1 MAEAGQAWGLVSD
14 TSKLSELGQP
24 EDAAAPWSIAA
35 AAFAA
40 NFVTFGILFS
50 FGVFLTPIADDLDT
64 STGPVAALFSTA
76 VCTYYAGGAIGGRIG
91 DRFGARLLI
100 AVAALAMSA
109 GLALTAISDALWQT
123 YAAFGVLVGLATG
136 FCYPSMIGLIGRSFS
151 ERRRPAAMGF
161 LLAGVGAGTLV
172 MPLASHALISRLGWR
187 QTYAVLAA
195 VALVAIGWAATRGD
209 RVRMPSGG
217 LIRVTR
223 LVRSR
228 RFLLFFAAVVA
239 IGPGFYA
246 PVAFYNDY
254 AVERGVAPVLAAA
267 LIGISGATSV
277 VARLVCGAFGD
288 RVDPMW
294 LCRAAFAAMTAA
306 LAIWWVSDGNPAV
319 LIVSAVAHGIG
330 WAVWVTATPS
340 VLASWYG
347 VENLG
352 GVIGIYYTGLGVGAL
367 AGPAVCGFII
377 DAAGFGPAIGLV
389 TVTSLIA
396 LGLLALP
403 MREAVARSG

>member
-1 MAEAGQAWGLVSD
+1 M
-14 TSKLSELGQP
+14 
-24 EDAAAPWSIAA
+24 
-35 AAFAA
+35 
-40 NFVTFGILFS
+40 TFGILFS
-50 FGVFLTPIADDLDT
+50 FGVFLTPIADDLGT
-64 STGPVAALFSTA
+64 TTGPVAALFSTA

-91 DRFGARLLI
+91 DRFGARLLV
-100 AVAALAMSA
+100 AAAALAMSA
-109 GLALTAISDALWQT
+109 GLALTAASDALWQA

-172 MPLASHALISRLGWR
+172 MPLASHLLISTLGWR
-187 QTYAVLAA
+187 ETYVVLAV
-195 VALVAIGWAATRGD
+195 VAFAAIGWAATRGD
-209 RVRMPSGG
+209 RVRTSPAR
-217 LIRVTR
+217 LIRIGL

-228 RFLLFFAAVVA
+228 RFLVFYAAVVA

-254 AVERGVAPVLAAA
+254 AVDRGVAPALAAA

-277 VARLVCGAFGD
+277 VARLACGALGH

-294 LCRAAFAAMTAA
+294 LCRGAFAGMTAA
-306 LAIWWVSDGNPAV
+306 LGIWWISDGNPAL
-319 LIVSAVAHGIG
+319 LITSAVAHGVG

-340 VLASWYG
+340 VLAGWYG

-352 GVIGIYYTGLGVGAL
+352 GVVGIHYTGLGVGAL
-367 AGPAVCGFII
+367 AGPAVCGFIV
-377 DAAGFGPAIGLV
+377 DASGFEPAIALV
-389 TVTSLIA
+389 TLTSLIA

-403 MREAVARSG
+403 MRPIGSAR

>member
-1 MAEAGQAWGLVSD
+1 MSD
-14 TSKLSELGQP
+14 TTSLPSASEP
-24 EDAAAPWSIAA
+24 AETATPWSVAA

-50 FGVFLTPIADDLDT
+50 FGVFLTPIAEDFGT
-64 STGPVAALFSTA
+64 TTGPVAALFSTA
-76 VCTYYAGGAIGGRIG
+76 ISTYYLGGAIGGRIG
-91 DRFGARLLI
+91 DRFGARPLV
-100 AVAALAMSA
+100 AAAALAMSL
-109 GLALTAISDALWQT
+109 GLLGTAASGALWQT

-151 ERRRPAAMGF
+151 EQRRPAAMGF

-172 MPLASHALISRLGWR
+172 MPWLGHQLISAIGWR
-187 QTYAVLAA
+187 STYALLAA
-195 VALVAIGWAATRGD
+195 LALVTIGWAATRGD
-209 RVRMPSGG
+209 RVRTSGAR
-217 LIRVTR
+217 LMRVGT
-223 LVRSR
+223 LARSS

-254 AVERGVAPVLAAA
+254 AVDAGVAPGLAAG
-267 LIGISGATSV
+267 LVGISGATSV
-277 VARLVCGAFGD
+277 AARLACGALGN
-288 RVDPMW
+288 RIDPMW
-294 LCRAAFAAMTAA
+294 LCRAAFACLTGA
-306 LAIWWVSDGNPAV
+306 LAIWWISGGDVAL
-319 LIVSAVAHGIG
+319 LITSAVTHGVG

-340 VLASWYG
+340 VLAGWYG

-352 GVIGIYYTGLGVGAL
+352 GVIGIYYTGLGVGGL
-367 AGPAVCGFII
+367 VGPAVCGFVI

-396 LGLLALP
+396 LALLALP
-403 MREAVARSG
+403 LLGTSSAAGSNS

>member
-1 MAEAGQAWGLVSD
+1 MSNTASLPSAGEPAENA
-14 TSKLSELGQP
+14 TR
-24 EDAAAPWSIAA
+24 WSVAA

-50 FGVFLTPIADDLDT
+50 FGVFLTPIADDLGT
-64 STGPVAALFSTA
+64 TTGPVAALFSTA

-91 DRFGARLLI
+91 DRFGARLLVAI
-100 AVAALAMSA
+100 AALAMSA
-109 GLALTAISDALWQT
+109 GLLLTAAADALWQT
-123 YAAFGVLVGLATG
+123 YAAFGVLVGMATG

-172 MPLASHALISRLGWR
+172 MPLASHLLISELGWR
-187 QTYAVLAA
+187 GAYVVLAA
-195 VALVAIGWAATRGD
+195 VAFVAIGWSATRGD
-209 RVRMPSGG
+209 RVRMPPAR
-217 LIRVTR
+217 LIRVAV

-228 RFLLFFAAVVA
+228 RFGVFFAAVVA

-254 AVERGVAPVLAAA
+254 AVEAGVAPALAAA

-277 VARLVCGAFGD
+277 VARLVCGALGHRF
-288 RVDPMW
+288 DPMW
-294 LCRAAFAAMTAA
+294 LCRAAFASMTVA
-306 LAIWWVSDGNPAV
+306 LAIWWISGGKPAV
-319 LIVSAVAHGIG
+319 LIVSAVAHGVG
-330 WAVWVTATPS
+330 WAVWVTATPQ
-340 VLASWYG
+340 VLANWYG

-352 GVIGIYYTGLGVGAL
+352 GVVGIYYTGLGVGAL

-377 DAAGFGPAIGLV
+377 DAAGFEPAIALV

-403 MREAVARSG
+403 MRATASAAGSAS

>member
-1 MAEAGQAWGLVSD
+1 MSNTASLPSAGEPAENA
-14 TSKLSELGQP
+14 TR
-24 EDAAAPWSIAA
+24 WSVAA

-50 FGVFLTPIADDLDT
+50 FGVFLTPIADDLGT
-64 STGPVAALFSTA
+64 TTGPVAALFSTA

-91 DRFGARLLI
+91 DRFGARLLVAI
-100 AVAALAMSA
+100 AALAMSA
-109 GLALTAISDALWQT
+109 GLLLTAAADALWQT
-123 YAAFGVLVGLATG
+123 YAAFGVLVGMATG

-172 MPLASHALISRLGWR
+172 MPLASHLLISELGWR
-187 QTYAVLAA
+187 GAYVVLAA
-195 VALVAIGWAATRGD
+195 VAFVAIGWSATRGD
-209 RVRMPSGG
+209 RVRMPPAR
-217 LIRVTR
+217 LIRVAV

-228 RFLLFFAAVVA
+228 RFGVFFAAVVA

-254 AVERGVAPVLAAA
+254 AIEAGVAPALAAA

-277 VARLVCGAFGD
+277 VARLVCGALGPRF
-288 RVDPMW
+288 DPMW
-294 LCRAAFAAMTAA
+294 LCRAAFASMTVA
-306 LAIWWVSDGNPAV
+306 LAIWWISGGKPAV
-319 LIVSAVAHGIG
+319 LIVSAVAHGVG
-330 WAVWVTATPS
+330 WAVWVTATPQ
-340 VLASWYG
+340 VLANWYG

-352 GVIGIYYTGLGVGAL
+352 GVVGIYYTGLGVGAL

-377 DAAGFGPAIGLV
+377 DAAGFEPAIALV

-403 MREAVARSG
+403 MRATASAAGSAS

>member
-1 MAEAGQAWGLVSD
+1 MAG
-14 TSKLSELGQP
+14 TSNLNHPGEP
-24 EDAAAPWSIAA
+24 EGTSAPWSIAA

-64 STGPVAALFSTA
+64 TTGPVAALFSTA

-91 DRFGARLLI
+91 DRYGARLLVC
-100 AVAALAMSA
+100 VAAVAMSA
-109 GLALTAISDALWQT
+109 GLLLTARSNALWQA

-151 ERRRPAAMGF
+151 EQRRPAAMGF

-172 MPLASHALISRLGWR
+172 MPLASHALISTMGWR
-187 QTYAVLAA
+187 GAYAVLAV
-195 VALVAIGWAATRGD
+195 VAFVAIGWAATRGD
-209 RVRMPSGG
+209 RVRTSSAR
-217 LIRVTR
+217 LIQVGR

-254 AVERGVAPVLAAA
+254 AVERGVAPALAAA

-277 VARLVCGAFGD
+277 VARLACGALGH

-294 LCRAAFAAMTAA
+294 LCRAAFADMTAA
-306 LAIWWVSDGNPAV
+306 LAIWWMSGGRPAV
-319 LIVSAVAHGIG
+319 LIVSAVAHGVG

-340 VLASWYG
+340 VLADWYG

-352 GVIGIYYTGLGVGAL
+352 GVIGIHYTGLGVGAL

-377 DAAGFGPAIGLV
+377 DASGFGPAIALV
-389 TVTSLIA
+389 TLTSLLA

-403 MREAVARSG
+403 MRERATLPQFC

>member
-1 MAEAGQAWGLVSD
+1 MSSTSGREQRSD
-14 TSKLSELGQP
+14 PGNP
-24 EDAAAPWSIAA
+24 AAPWSVAA

-50 FGVFLTPIADDLDT
+50 FGVFLTPIADDLGT

-91 DRFGARLLI
+91 DRFGARLLV
-100 AVAALAMSA
+100 AVAAVAMSA
-109 GLALTAISDALWQT
+109 GLALTAASDALWQA

-172 MPLASHALISRLGWR
+172 MPLTSHALISTVGWR
-187 QTYAVLAA
+187 GAYAVLAV
-195 VALVAIGWAATRGD
+195 VAFVAIGWAATRGD
-209 RVRMPSGG
+209 RVRTSSAR
-217 LIRVTR
+217 LIQVGR

-254 AVERGVAPVLAAA
+254 AVERGVAPALAAA

-277 VARLVCGAFGD
+277 VARLACGALGH
-288 RVDPMW
+288 RADPMW
-294 LCRAAFAAMTAA
+294 LCRAAFAGMTAA
-306 LAIWWVSDGNPAV
+306 LAIWWMSGGHPAV
-319 LIVSAVAHGIG
+319 LIVSAVAHGVG

-340 VLASWYG
+340 VLADWYG

-377 DAAGFGPAIGLV
+377 DAAGFGPAIALV
-389 TVTSLIA
+389 TLTSLLA

-403 MREAVARSG
+403 MRERTAQPQ

>member
-1 MAEAGQAWGLVSD
+1 MAA
-14 TSKLSELGQP
+14 TSNPSRPGRP
-24 EDAAAPWSIAA
+24 EDASAPWSVAA

-50 FGVFLTPIADDLDT
+50 FGVFLTPIADDLGT
-64 STGPVAALFSTA
+64 TTGPVAALFSTA

-91 DRFGARLLI
+91 DRFGARLLV
-100 AVAALAMSA
+100 AAAALAMSV
-109 GLALTAISDALWQT
+109 GLLLTAASGALWQT

-151 ERRRPAAMGF
+151 ERQRPAAMGF

-172 MPLASHALISRLGWR
+172 MPLVSHFLISTMGWR
-187 QTYAVLAA
+187 QTYVVLGG
-195 VALVAIGWAATRGD
+195 VAFVAIGWSATRGD
-209 RVRMPSGG
+209 RVRTSPAR
-217 LIRVTR
+217 LIRVAL

-277 VARLVCGAFGD
+277 VARLACGALGH
-288 RVDPMW
+288 RVEPMW
-294 LCRAAFAAMTAA
+294 LCRAAFAGMTAA
-306 LAIWWVSDGNPAV
+306 LAIWWISGGHPAL
-319 LIVSAVAHGIG
+319 LITSAIAHGVG

-340 VLASWYG
+340 VLAGWFG

-352 GVIGIYYTGLGVGAL
+352 GVIGIHYTGLGVGAL

-403 MREAVARSG
+403 MREQDTLSS

>member
-1 MAEAGQAWGLVSD
+1 MSGAANLSD
-14 TSKLSELGQP
+14 PGEP
-24 EDAAAPWSIAA
+24 ENVTAPWSVAA

-50 FGVFLTPIADDLDT
+50 FGVFLTPIADDFGT
-64 STGPVAALFSTA
+64 TTGPVAALFSTA
-76 VCTYYAGGAIGGRIG
+76 ISTYYLGGAIGGRIG
-91 DRFGARLLI
+91 DRFGARPLV
-100 AVAALAMSA
+100 AAAALAMSA
-109 GLALTAISDALWQT
+109 GLLLTAWADALWQT

-136 FCYPSMIGLIGRSFS
+136 FCYPSMIGLIGRRFG
-151 ERRRPAAMGF
+151 EGRRSAAMGL

-172 MPLASHALISRLGWR
+172 MPWLSHRLISSLGWR

-195 VALVAIGWAATRGD
+195 VAFVAIGWAATRGD
-209 RVRMPSGG
+209 RVRIPRTQLM
-217 LIRVTR
+217 RVAS

-254 AVERGVAPVLAAA
+254 AVDRGVAPGLAAG

-277 VARLVCGAFGD
+277 VVRLACGALGN
-288 RVDPMW
+288 RVEPLR
-294 LCRAAFAAMTAA
+294 LCRVAFAVMTAA
-306 LAIWWVSDGNPAV
+306 LAIWWLSGGNPAV
-319 LIVSAVAHGIG
+319 LIASAVAHGIG

-340 VLASWYG
+340 VLAGWYG

-352 GVIGIYYTGLGVGAL
+352 GVIGIYYTGLGVGGL
-367 AGPAVCGFII
+367 AGPAICGFII
-377 DAAGFGPAIGLV
+377 DAAGFGPAIALV
-389 TVTSLIA
+389 TLTSLIA
-396 LGLLALP
+396 LGLLAVP
-403 MREAVARSG
+403 MRERTGRLG

>member
-1 MAEAGQAWGLVSD
+1 MSGTFNLTHPGD
-14 TSKLSELGQP
+14 P
-24 EDAAAPWSIAA
+24 EDPGAPWSIAA

-50 FGVFLTPIADDLDT
+50 FGVFLTPIADDLGT
-64 STGPVAALFSTA
+64 TTGPVAALFSTA

-91 DRFGARLLI
+91 DRYGARLLI
-100 AVAALAMSA
+100 AAAALAMSA

-187 QTYAVLAA
+187 QTYAVLAV
-195 VALVAIGWAATRGD
+195 VAFVAIGWAATRGD
-209 RVRMPSGG
+209 RVRVPSGG
-217 LIRVTR
+217 LIRVAR
-223 LVRSR
+223 LMRSR

-254 AVERGVAPVLAAA
+254 AVERGVAPALAAA

-277 VARLVCGAFGD
+277 VARLVCGALGD
-288 RVDPMW
+288 RVDPMR
-294 LCRAAFAAMTAA
+294 LCRAAFVCMTAA

-367 AGPAVCGFII
+367 AGPAACGFII
-377 DAAGFGPAIGLV
+377 DASGFSPAIGLV

-403 MREAVARSG
+403 MREPGTRAG

>member
-1 MAEAGQAWGLVSD
+1 MASTSD
-14 TSKLSELGQP
+14 LTLSGGSADP
-24 EDAAAPWSIAA
+24 ADPWSVAA

-64 STGPVAALFSTA
+64 ATGPVAALFSTA

-100 AVAALAMSA
+100 AAAALAMSA
-109 GLALTAISDALWQT
+109 GLALTAASDALWQT

-172 MPLASHALISRLGWR
+172 MPLASHALISTLGWR

-209 RVRMPSGG
+209 RVRTSPARLLGVSQ
-217 LIRVTR
+217 

-254 AVERGVAPVLAAA
+254 AVDRGVAPALAAA

-277 VARLVCGAFGD
+277 VARLACGALGH
-288 RVDPMW
+288 RADPMW

-306 LAIWWVSDGNPAV
+306 LVIWWISDGNPAV
-319 LIVSAVAHGIG
+319 LIASAVAHGVG
-330 WAVWVTATPS
+330 WAVWVTATPA
-340 VLASWYG
+340 VLAGWYG

-352 GVIGIYYTGLGVGAL
+352 GVIGIHYTGLGVGAL

-377 DAAGFGPAIGLV
+377 DASGFGPAIVLV

-396 LGLLALP
+396 LGLLMLP
-403 MREAVARSG
+403 MRETAVAGSL